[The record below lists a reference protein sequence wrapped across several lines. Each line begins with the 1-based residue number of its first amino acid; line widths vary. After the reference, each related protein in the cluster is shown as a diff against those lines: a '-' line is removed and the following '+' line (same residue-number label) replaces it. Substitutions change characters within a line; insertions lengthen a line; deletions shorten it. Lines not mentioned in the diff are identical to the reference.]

1 MRRGV
6 AAAAAAAI
14 LTRAPA
20 PGLTKIA
27 TDNQPAS
34 IVRELEEMSRAYIR
48 PKVRRRLVDEEW
60 NEYSRRVS
68 C

>member
-1 MRRGV
+1 MRR
-6 AAAAAAAI
+6 A
-14 LTRAPA
+14 A

-48 PKVRRRLVDEEW
+48 PKARATSQLHCYSPRLQHRK
-60 NEYSRRVS
+60 SS
-68 C
+68 